1 MDHTAPFADPRHPAE
16 AEHQE
21 QQEKEGRPLQEAG
34 IMNATNGR
42 KVGQPE
48 VKPSVDHTAIAKVL
62 IEFRLDF
69 QLTKQEMVD
78 LLLKYEVMGINW
90 TTYHRWESSRQRPR
104 ALTEKVIRN
113 ALRLA
118 RQQPSSIEA
127 IRRR

>member
-1 MDHTAPFADPRHPAE
+1 ME
-16 AEHQE
+16 S
-21 QQEKEGRPLQEAG
+21 
-34 IMNATNGR
+34 TN
-42 KVGQPE
+42 QTE
-48 VKPSVDHTAIAKVL
+48 IAKEL
-62 IEFRLDF
+62 IEFRVEF

-78 LLLKYEVMGINW
+78 LLLKCGVMGINW